1 MKVLTYLVSIYYF
14 RKMKKIIFLGISLI
28 ILVSIFHYSSNKDP
42 EINYERFNLV
52 APGVLRTPDERFN
65 NIADYPYKPN
75 YLMIGDTRIHY
86 LDEGPKDGEIIY
98 LLHGEPAWSYLFR
111 KMIPTLTQA
120 GYRVIAPDMVGFGKS
135 DKYISIDDY
144 SHQMHVDK
152 MAQLIIAL
160 DLNNITAHVH
170 DWGGLV
176 GLRVVS
182 EEPNRFTRIIASNT
196 SLIAPGRGFIKDLM
210 SFISY
215 PLFKLGIWFQG
226 PASWEEFIGG
236 DGFTN
241 WIRYSRYTDNIDVGG
256 VMQTLGNVSD
266 AERAGYEAPYPNA
279 TYKAGAQ
286 IFPYLIPSELR
297 KNEVAYREVFEK
309 WNKPFLIANSDNDP
323 VTGNNPRIVD
333 MLKRI
338 PSAQEI
344 IIEGPGHFIQ
354 EEAGQEYGQLII
366 DFMNGNPKPFKKERV
381 VPDINYN
388 NILLRIIYIMLN
400 YTYTFNLL

>member
-1 MKVLTYLVSIYYF
+1 MNKVFPILFFVT
-14 RKMKKIIFLGISLI
+14 IICIGI
-28 ILVSIFHYSSNKDP
+28 FQYSRNADVNV
-42 EINYERFNLV
+42 NYERFNLV
-52 APGVLRTPDERFN
+52 APGILRTPEERFV
-65 NIADYPYKPN
+65 DLKEYPFKAN
-75 YLMIGDTRIHY
+75 YLTISDTRIHY
-86 LDEGPKDGEIIY
+86 LDEGPADGEVIF
-98 LLHGEPAWSYLFR
+98 LLHGEPVWSYLFR
-111 KMIPTLTQA
+111 KMIPTLTKA

-152 MAQLIIAL
+152 MTQLITEL
-160 DLNNITAHVH
+160 DLKNITAHVH

-176 GLRVVS
+176 GLRVIA
-182 EEPNRFTRIIASNT
+182 EEPDRFSRVIASNT
-196 SLIAPGRGFIKDLM
+196 SLIAPGRGFFRDLM

-226 PASWEEFIGG
+226 PATWEEFIGG
-236 DGFTN
+236 DGFTG

-297 KNEVAYREVFEK
+297 KNEKAYRDVFEK
-309 WNKPFLIANSDNDP
+309 WEKPFLIANSDNDP
-323 VTGNNPRIVD
+323 VTGNNPRMVE

-344 IIEGPGHFIQ
+344 IIEGPGHFVQ
-354 EEAGQEYGQLII
+354 EEAGPEYAQLII
-366 DFMNGNPKPFKKERV
+366 DFINGNPQPFKINQDSIDKK
-381 VPDINYN
+381 DI
-388 NILLRIIYIMLN
+388 L
-400 YTYTFNLL
+400 